1 MTMSSPALAPL
12 LLLAVLVSP
21 RLCSECVPALAAVSP
36 VQHTW
41 APPSLPV
48 SRLAFSSCFKVSPD
62 WWTPGHVT
70 QLAPLIGP
78 VRADGPGAG
87 VLAGRAQRGA
97 AARVALHRGHDLQV
111 SCDWRSPGHVTWV
124 LASDWSTPQ

>member
-1 MTMSSPALAPL
+1 MFRQTVAR
-12 LLLAVLVSP
+12 LVACYAARHNVTNLVTVAEP
-21 RLCSECVPALAAVSP
+21 VAVSWGLDS
-36 VQHTW
+36 VLT
-41 APPSLPV
+41 ADL
-48 SRLAFSSCFKVSPD
+48 LCFKVSPD
-62 WWTPGHVT
+62 WWRHGHVT

-111 SCDWRSPGHVTWV
+111 SCDWRSPGHLTWI